1 MLLSDNEAATLQTYL
16 GTLLEKICDADPTV
30 LAEYVIALLKHDKSD
45 SELRALCIDQLDEF
59 LKTETLPFVDK
70 LFESIRTRAYLE
82 SSQPLAKS
90 AGPITQS
97 APATKRAR
105 SNVPDESSEVAGA
118 GAGNALDTDIDADA
132 DLDEDDQFRRNR
144 RKKRFGVVDSDS
156 QDDNG
161 NSIDQRDDR
170 FLNAGRRGNFN
181 QQSQSNARMNQQQ
194 MPYMPQQHVQQQQWG
209 QPIPVMQ
216 MQNQMHLS
224 HGSRGSPFGMRGGFN
239 GQSQRRNKCYEFDAR
254 GTCSRGDMC
263 RYDHGAPSNMP
274 IMNMGMGGM
283 MQMGSGGPMPFMNG
297 NGNVPFLLGSN
308 QMGPGPDGFPNVQPQ
323 AFDESG
329 MAFNNSN
336 TGFRGGMRGNFG
348 PRGSMRGGSFRGG
361 GMGMNNGGF
370 HPYHSQNSNRMSGN
384 NPRDTL
390 IVENIPPEHCTLDA
404 VNTYFKAFG
413 TVTDIK
419 VEPHAAR
426 AVVKYSRS
434 EEAKAA
440 HSSPSAVFD
449 NRFVK
454 VFFAPPQQQQQ
465 QQMLPSGGPMS
476 VGAGFASGQANSAVA
491 GSGEESQMVDTQ
503 GSGDVST
510 TTPTTGEYPTA
521 LSGAAGA
528 TTAALERRKQ
538 LAKEKEAFVAKHM
551 EEAKNLM
558 AKLDDKSLTAA
569 AKAMILKTLKT
580 LNEIVANTMGDMS
593 KEAAAK
599 LEATTAPGVSGA
611 AAASGSDDADVAT
624 LEALKAE
631 AALIGVDA
639 TAAVAATTPTT
650 QASTPLSGPILRG
663 GPSAMMMRGGRGG
676 SWRGGRGGGA
686 VRYNLD
692 LRTKKLLFHG
702 ALEADKSVLMGQI
715 EPLGAV
721 TSLDFSTVAGSLI
734 IEFQQRKDAEIVLA
748 TGIKDSNAANLK
760 LEWFE
765 DKSVRPVSAVAAAA
779 TELAGENDSELLRNG
794 ELAS

>member
-1 MLLSDNEAATLQTYL
+1 MHLSDNEASTLQTYL

-45 SELRALCIDQLDEF
+45 TELRALCIDQLDEF

-82 SSQPLAKS
+82 SSQALATS
-90 AGPITQS
+90 AVPVTQS
-97 APATKRAR
+97 APSAKRAR
-105 SNVPDESSEVAGA
+105 SNVPEESSEVVSA
-118 GAGNALDTDIDADA
+118 GAGNGLDTDIDADA

-156 QDDNG
+156 QEDNA
-161 NSIDQRDDR
+161 NSMDQRDDR
-170 FLNAGRRGNFN
+170 FMNANRRANFN
-181 QQSQSNARMNQQQ
+181 QQSQSRMNQQQ
-194 MPYMPQQHVQQQQWG
+194 MPYMPQQHMQQQQWG

-224 HGSRGSPFGMRGGFN
+224 HGGRGSSLGMRGGFN
-239 GQSQRRNKCYEFDAR
+239 GQPQRRNKCYEFDAR

-283 MQMGSGGPMPFMNG
+283 LQMGSGGPMPFMNG
-297 NGNVPFLLGSN
+297 NGNVPFILGSN
-308 QMGPGPDGFPNVQPQ
+308 QMGPGPDGFPNMQPQ
-323 AFDESG
+323 AFHESG

-336 TGFRGGMRGNFG
+336 SSFRGGMRGNLG

-426 AVVKYSRS
+426 AVVKYSRA

-465 QQMLPSGGPMS
+465 QQMLPSVSGGGT
-476 VGAGFASGQANSAVA
+476 VAGFVSGQANSAVA
-491 GSGEESQMVDTQ
+491 GSGEESQAVDTQ
-503 GSGDVST
+503 GSV
-510 TTPTTGEYPTA
+510 PMTGEYPTA
-521 LSGAAGA
+521 LSSAAGA
-528 TTAALERRKQ
+528 AAAALERRKQ

-599 LEATTAPGVSGA
+599 LEAATTPGVSGA
-611 AAASGSDDADVAT
+611 ATASGSDDADVAT

-639 TAAVAATTPTT
+639 MAAVAATTSATV
-650 QASTPLSGPILRG
+650 ASTPSSGPILRG
-663 GPSAMMMRGGRGG
+663 GPSAMMRGGRGG

-686 VRYNLD
+686 ARYNLD

-702 ALEADKSVLMGQI
+702 AQEADKSVLMGQI
-715 EPLGAV
+715 EALGAV
-721 TSLDFSTVAGSLI
+721 TSLDFSTVAGSLVV
-734 IEFQQRKDAEIVLA
+734 EFQQRKDAEIVLA

-765 DKSVRPVSAVAAAA
+765 DKSERPASAVAAAT
-779 TELAGENDSELLRNG
+779 TELAGENDAELLTNG